1 MGAFDLNLD
10 GRSSLLILLLIFL
23 FFGNSGGEIED
34 TAIIYAPKEPRPG
47 DKLMIRYNPQRTDLG
62 KALELEL
69 IAYLFSNE
77 PLEAKSFPL
86 KKSGREWITT
96 IPTEKNTLL
105 VAIKVIAGQA
115 IDSNKGKGYFI
126 RLYDQEGNVLPG
138 SRASLADAIS
148 YWNSLLGISADF
160 ERALALFEED
170 FKSHPEIKKDHLAEY
185 FNLIYRQTED
195 SKKLRLNKELE
206 ELEAKPD
213 LTLKELDTLHI
224 WYTFLHKTDAAE
236 RIGRILKKRNPKGR
250 AAQYERFLLLDSI
263 KDLDG
268 KFRFIA
274 EFKKE
279 FPNTAWMGGLH
290 GHILDLC
297 LEHKEYA
304 KAKEYLDDNADTVN
318 GRDYINLASN
328 MLKVKVD
335 LPLAEEIIA
344 KGVDLAR
351 HESLDYRTS
360 KPSYLTEKEWG
371 EQREKDLGG
380 SLKTYGGILLKRGQE
395 GRALRVLEEASLFIG
410 DGDPEFNEFY
420 AEAMLSNGE
429 MKVALPKIGSLIASG
444 NSTPRMKDLFKAA
457 YIKSTGSEIGLADH
471 LKKLED
477 TSADQILAEI
487 KGKLTD
493 LPAPEFSL
501 EDLEGQQVSL
511 SRLRG
516 KIVILDFWA
525 TWCGPCQ
532 ESFPGMR
539 LLVERYGDDLDVQ
552 FLFIDSLERAQDK
565 KKNAA
570 DFIAKNE
577 YPFHVLLD
585 VEDKVI
591 SAYKVTGVPT
601 KFIID
606 KNGSIRYVSV
616 GYEGNMY
623 KMFDELR
630 SAIELIR

>member
-1 MGAFDLNLD
+1 MGIVDLDLD
-10 GRSSLLILLLIFL
+10 GRSSFLILLLIFL
-23 FFGNSGGEIED
+23 FLGNSCAKVED
-34 TAIIYAPKEPRPG
+34 AAISYAPKEPRPG
-47 DKLMIRYNPQRTDLG
+47 DNLMIRYDPEGTDLS
-62 KALELEL
+62 KAPELEL

-77 PLEAKSFPL
+77 LPEAKSLPL

-96 IPTEKNTLL
+96 VPTEKSTLL
-105 VAIKVIAGQA
+105 VAIKVLAGQA
-115 IDSNKGKGYFI
+115 VDSNKGKGYFI

-148 YWNSLLGISADF
+148 YWNGILGIDADF

-170 FKSHPEIKKDHLAEY
+170 FKSHPEIKKDYLVSY
-185 FNLIYRQTED
+185 FNLIYTRTED
-195 SKKLRLNKELE
+195 SKKLRLYKELE

-213 LTLKELDTLHI
+213 LTLKELDALHF
-224 WYTFLHKTDAAE
+224 WYTFFHKTDAAE
-236 RIGRILKKRNPKGR
+236 RIGRILIKRDPKGR
-250 AAQYERFLLLDSI
+250 AVRYERFLQLDSI

-268 KFRFIA
+268 KFRFVA
-274 EFKKE
+274 EIKKE
-279 FPNTAWMGGLH
+279 FPNSPGMSALH
-290 GHILDLC
+290 GYILDLC
-297 LEHKEYA
+297 LKHKEYA

-318 GRDYINLASN
+318 GRDYVNLASN
-328 MLKVKVD
+328 MLKMNAD
-335 LPLAEEIIA
+335 LALAEEIIA

-351 HESLDYRTS
+351 HESSDRRTS
-360 KPSYLTEKEWG
+360 KPSYLTEKEWRGRQG
-371 EQREKDLGG
+371 EDLGG

-420 AEAMLSNGE
+420 AEAMLGSGD
-429 MKVALPKIGSLIASG
+429 MKEALPKIGSLIASG
-444 NSTPRMKDLFKAA
+444 NSTPRMKDLFKTA

-477 TSADQILAEI
+477 ASTDRILAEI
-487 KGKLTD
+487 KGKLRD
-493 LPAPEFSL
+493 MAAPEFSL
-501 EDLEGQQVSL
+501 EDLEGQKVSL

-539 LLVERYGDDLDVQ
+539 LLVERYGDDPDVR
-552 FLFIDSLERAQDK
+552 FLFIDSWERAQDK
-565 KKNAA
+565 KKNAS

-585 VEDKVI
+585 VENKVI
-591 SAYKVTGVPT
+591 SAYKVSGVPT
-601 KFIID
+601 KFVID
-606 KNGSIRYVSV
+606 KNGSIRYISE

-630 SAIELIR
+630 SVIESIR

>member
-1 MGAFDLNLD
+1 MGIVDLDLD

-23 FFGNSGGEIED
+23 LLGNSCAKVED
-34 TAIIYAPKEPRPG
+34 AAISYAPREPRPG
-47 DKLMIRYNPQRTDLG
+47 DTLMIRYDPEGTDLS
-62 KALELEL
+62 KASELEL

-77 PLEAKSFPL
+77 LPEAKSFPL

-96 IPTEKNTLL
+96 IPTEKSTLL
-105 VAIKVIAGQA
+105 VAIKVIAGQT
-115 IDSNKGKGYFI
+115 IDSGKGRGYFI
-126 RLYDQEGNVLPG
+126 KLYDQEGNVLPG
-138 SRASLADAIS
+138 SEASLADAIS
-148 YWNSLLGISADF
+148 YWNGILGIDADF

-170 FKSHPEIKKDHLAEY
+170 FKSHPEIKKDYLVSY
-185 FNLIYRQTED
+185 FNLIYTRTED

-213 LTLKELDTLHI
+213 LTLKELDTLHF
-224 WYTFLHKTDAAE
+224 WYTFFHKTDAAE
-236 RIGRILKKRNPKGR
+236 RIGRILTKRDPKGR
-250 AAQYERFLLLDSI
+250 AVQYERFLQLDSI

-268 KFRFIA
+268 KFRYMA
-274 EFKKE
+274 EIKKE
-279 FPNTAWMGGLH
+279 FPKNPRMGGLH
-290 GHILDLC
+290 SYILDLC
-297 LEHKEYA
+297 LKHKEYA

-318 GRDYINLASN
+318 GRDYADLASN
-328 MLKVKVD
+328 MLKMNTD
-335 LPLAEEIIA
+335 LKLAEEIIA

-351 HESLDYRTS
+351 HENLDRRTL
-360 KPSYLTEKEWG
+360 KPAYLTEKEWG
-371 EQREKDLGG
+371 ERREKDLGG

-420 AEAMLSNGE
+420 AEAMLGNGD
-429 MKVALPKIGSLIASG
+429 MKEALPKIGSLIASG

-477 TSADQILAEI
+477 LSTDRILAEI

-493 LPAPEFSL
+493 MPAPEFSL
-501 EDLEGQQVSL
+501 EDLEGQKVSL

-525 TWCGPCQ
+525 TWCGPCK

-539 LLVERYGDDLDVQ
+539 LLVERYGDDPDVQ
-552 FLFIDSLERAQDK
+552 FLFIDSLETAQDK
-565 KKNAA
+565 KKNAS
-570 DFIAKNE
+570 DFMAKNG

-585 VEDKVI
+585 VEDNAI
-591 SAYKVTGVPT
+591 RAYKVSGVPT
-601 KFIID
+601 KFVID
-606 KNGSIRYVSV
+606 KNGSIRYKSE
-616 GYEGNMY
+616 GYEGNIY
-623 KMFDELR
+623 KLFDEMR
-630 SAIELIR
+630 AVIESIR